1 MNTTR
6 TFGVEIEVGNKNIS
20 TMANILRG
28 AGFNVYNQDDDS
40 LNIGPDTIRS
50 YRNGVHVSEFPE
62 FKLAWRV
69 IADGSVSDGCEVVSP
84 ILSGREGLT
93 AVKGVVKAMNKFG
106 TKATNECGLH
116 VHVGVNDL
124 TALEFQNIA
133 RRYEA
138 FESVIDTF
146 VSPRRRA
153 DKGKWCLPMNHVV
166 NRIDNM
172 IFLTHE
178 NVARHGCGRYRK
190 LNLCAYIKHGTVEF
204 RQLEG
209 TTSWTKIVNW
219 IEFCVSFVEASR
231 LDETE
236 VTAYNAALDRVWNGY
251 PEAIRSLSGRPYVN
265 ASILG
270 RLWNLEK
277 RNHILN
283 QIKAINAA
291 YPGAFEERWDYWNV
305 NISFPT
311 AKAPAVTG
319 AWSKGIPTHVV
330 SHLLNIAKKHNET
343 AVSV

>member
-1 MNTTR
+1 MMNGR
-6 TFGVEIEVGNKNIS
+6 SFGVEIEIGNRDLCQ
-20 TMANILRG
+20 MAEILRG
-28 AGFNVYNQDDDS
+28 AGFNVYCADDDS
-40 LNIGPDTIRS
+40 LN
-50 YRNGVHVSEFPE
+50 NGSVIFDNNEEYPRDRPE
-62 FKLAWRV
+62 YKKAWRV
-69 IADGSVSDGCEVVSP
+69 ISDGSVRGGCEVVSP
-84 ILSGREGLT
+84 ILSGVQGLGQ
-93 AVKGVVKAMNKFG
+93 VKNVLKAMNKAG
-106 TKATNECGLH
+106 AKADARCGLH
-116 VHVGVNDL
+116 VHVGVGDL
-124 TALEFQNIA
+124 SAIELQHVA
-133 RRYEA
+133 RRYAA
-138 FESVIDTF
+138 FESTIDTF
-146 VSPRRRA
+146 INPARRGNNGQYCRSMDKVVRDLDKAIYVSSA
-153 DKGKWCLPMNHVV
+153 DLVCQVGDRDH
-166 NRIDNM
+166 
-172 IFLTHE
+172 
-178 NVARHGCGRYRK
+178 K
-190 LNLCAYIKHGTVEF
+190 LNLQAYLKHGTVEF

-236 VTAYNAALDRVWNGY
+236 VAAYNAALDRVWNGY

-270 RLWNLEK
+270 RLWNLEQ